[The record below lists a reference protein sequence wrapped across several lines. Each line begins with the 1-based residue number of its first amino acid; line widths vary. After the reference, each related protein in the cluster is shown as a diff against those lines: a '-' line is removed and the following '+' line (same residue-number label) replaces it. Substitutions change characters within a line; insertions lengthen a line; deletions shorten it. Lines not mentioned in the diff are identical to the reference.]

1 MKPPWGFKSRPFLF
15 SKSFCHAETTG
26 SFSRVK
32 LFYLCAA
39 LGLAW
44 AAPLGRAAADDFD
57 KSVAALR
64 AVGGEGQGNE
74 AAGQAL
80 RRLAKSGADTLPAL
94 LAGMDGANPFAA
106 NYLRGAIEVIAGN
119 TLAKGGTLP
128 LVELGE
134 FLLNRSHDTKPRAL
148 AFELIRRVDAE
159 AAEQLIPGLLGDP
172 SVDLRREAVARLLG
186 QAEGLAKA
194 GNKPAAV
201 LLYRQALDAAR
212 DLDQIK
218 SISGALRELGRKV
231 NLTRHFGFLVD
242 WQMAGPFHN
251 KDRAGFESVFG
262 PEKNAELS
270 ASYDGMD
277 GKVKWQGYS
286 TGDEYGM
293 VDFNKP
299 YGDLKEV
306 TGYAQ
311 TEFVSGINRPAEL
324 RLGCKNAWKIW
335 LNGELV
341 FGRDEYHRG
350 MRIDQYKLPV
360 QLKKGGNTILVK
372 ACQNEQVEDWT
383 VQWQFQLR
391 VCDATGTAIHSATK
405 KNREVAAQ

>member
-1 MKPPWGFKSRPFLF
+1 L
-15 SKSFCHAETTG
+15 
-26 SFSRVK
+26 
-32 LFYLCAA
+32 YAA
-39 LGLAW
+39 LIVLGLAS
-44 AAPLGRAAADDFD
+44 LGQAAAGDFE

-64 AVGGEGQGNE
+64 AVGGEGRGNE
-74 AAGQAL
+74 AAGRAL
-80 RRLAKSGADTLPAL
+80 RQLAKGGADTLPAL

-106 NYLRGAIEVIAGN
+106 NYLRGAVEVIAGN

-134 FLLNRSHDTKPRAL
+134 FLLNKSHDTKPRAL
-148 AFELIRRVDAE
+148 AFELIRRVDAS
-159 AAEQLIPGLLGDP
+159 AAEQLIPGFLGDP

-186 QAEGLAKA
+186 QAAGLAKA

-201 LLYRQALDAAR
+201 LLYRQSLDAAR
-212 DLDQIK
+212 DLDQIQT
-218 SISGALRELGRKV
+218 ISGALRELGREV

-251 KDRAGFESVFG
+251 KDRAGFVAVFG
-262 PEKNAELS
+262 PEKNADLS
-270 ASYDGMD
+270 VSYNGMD
-277 GKVKWQGYS
+277 GKVKWRAYS
-286 TGDEYGM
+286 TDDEYGM

-311 TEFVSGINRPAEL
+311 TEFVSANDRPAEL

-335 LNGELV
+335 FNGELV

-350 MRIDQYKLPV
+350 MRIDQYQMPV
-360 QLKKGGNTILVK
+360 QLKKGSNTILVK

-391 VCDATGTAIHSATK
+391 VCDATGTAIHSAPT
-405 KNREVAAQ
+405 KNRAVAAK

>member
-1 MKPPWGFKSRPFLF
+1 MKDSC
-15 SKSFCHAETTG
+15 FCVA
-26 SFSRVK
+26 
-32 LFYLCAA
+32 LAA
-39 LGLAW
+39 LGLAS
-44 AAPLGRAAADDFD
+44 LSQAAAGDFE

-64 AVGGEGQGNE
+64 AVGGEGQGNA
-74 AAGQAL
+74 AAGRAL
-80 RRLAKSGADTLPAL
+80 RRLAKGGSDTLPAL

-106 NYLRGAIEVIAGN
+106 NYLRGAVEVIAGN
-119 TLAKGGTLP
+119 TLAKGGPLP
-128 LVELGE
+128 VVELGE
-134 FLLNRSHDTKPRAL
+134 FLLNKSHDARPRAL
-148 AFELIRRVDAE
+148 AFELIRRVDAK
-159 AAEQLIPGLLGDP
+159 AAGQLVPGLLGDP

-186 QAEGLAKA
+186 QAAGLAKG

-231 NLTRHFGFLVD
+231 NLTRHFGFLVE

-251 KDRAGFESVFG
+251 KDRAGFAAVFG
-262 PEKNAELS
+262 PEKNAALS
-270 ASYDGMD
+270 ATYDGMD
-277 GKVKWQGYS
+277 SMVKWRAYS
-286 TGDEYGM
+286 TDDEYGM
-293 VDFNKP
+293 VDFNQP

-311 TEFVSGINRPAEL
+311 TEFVSATDRPAQL

-350 MRIDQYKLPV
+350 MRIDQYQLPV
-360 QLKKGGNTILVK
+360 QLRKGGNTILVK

-391 VCDATGTAIHSATK
+391 VCDATGTAIHSAVK
-405 KNREVAAQ
+405 KNPEVAAQ

>member
-1 MKPPWGFKSRPFLF
+1 M
-15 SKSFCHAETTG
+15 
-26 SFSRVK
+26 RVK
-32 LFYLCAA
+32 LSCLYLVVAA
-39 LGLAW
+39 LGFTPFGQ
-44 AAPLGRAAADDFD
+44 AASNELD

-64 AVGGEGQGNE
+64 AVGGEGHGNI
-74 AAGQAL
+74 AAGRAL
-80 RRLAKSGADTLPAL
+80 QRLAKGGAGTLPAL

-106 NYLRGAIEVIAGN
+106 NYLRGAVEVIAGN
-119 TLAKGGTLP
+119 TLAKGGELP

-134 FLLNRSHDTKPRAL
+134 FLLNRSHDAKPRAL

-186 QAEGLAKA
+186 QAEGFLANA

-262 PEKNAELS
+262 PEKNADLS
-270 ASYDGMD
+270 ASYDGID
-277 GKVKWQGYS
+277 GKVKWQRYS

-311 TEFVSGINRPAEL
+311 TEFFSIIDRPAEL

-335 LNGELV
+335 LNGELI

-350 MRIDQYKLPV
+350 MRIDQYKMPV

-391 VCDATGTAIHSATK
+391 VCDATGTGIHSGRK
-405 KNREVAAQ
+405 MNREVAAQ

>member
-1 MKPPWGFKSRPFLF
+1 MKLSFL
-15 SKSFCHAETTG
+15 
-26 SFSRVK
+26 
-32 LFYLCAA
+32 YLVVAA
-39 LGLAW
+39 LGFTPFGQ
-44 AAPLGRAAADDFD
+44 AASNELD

-64 AVGGEGQGNE
+64 AVGGEGHGNT
-74 AAGQAL
+74 AAGRAL
-80 RRLAKSGADTLPAL
+80 QRLAKGGAGTLPAL

-106 NYLRGAIEVIAGN
+106 NYLRGAVEVIAGN
-119 TLAKGGTLP
+119 TLAKGGELP

-186 QAEGLAKA
+186 KAEGFLANA

-218 SISGALRELGRKV
+218 SISGALRELGRNV

-262 PEKNAELS
+262 PEKNADLS
-270 ASYDGMD
+270 ASYDGID
-277 GKVKWQGYS
+277 GKVKWQRYS

-311 TEFVSGINRPAEL
+311 TEFFSIIDRPAEL

-335 LNGELV
+335 LNGELI

-350 MRIDQYKLPV
+350 MRIDQYKMPV
-360 QLKKGGNTILVK
+360 QLKKGGNTILLK

-391 VCDATGTAIHSATK
+391 VCDATGTGIHSGRK
-405 KNREVAAQ
+405 MNREVAAQ

>member
-1 MKPPWGFKSRPFLF
+1 MM
-15 SKSFCHAETTG
+15 
-26 SFSRVK
+26 V
-32 LFYLCAA
+32 
-39 LGLAW
+39 LGLASLGQ
-44 AAPLGRAAADDFD
+44 AANDEFD
-57 KSVAALR
+57 ESVAVLR
-64 AVGGEGQGNE
+64 AIGGEGQGNE
-74 AAGQAL
+74 AAGWAL
-80 RRLAKSGADTLPAL
+80 KHLAKGGVDTLPAL
-94 LAGMDGANPFAA
+94 LAAMDGANLFAA
-106 NYLRGAIEVIAGN
+106 NYLRGAVEVIAGDA
-119 TLAKGGTLP
+119 LAKGGELP

-134 FLLNRSHDTKPRAL
+134 FLLNKGHDTKPRAL
-148 AFELIRRVDAE
+148 AFELIRRVDVG
-159 AAEQLIPGLLGDP
+159 AAERLVPGLLSDP

-186 QAEGLAKA
+186 QARSLAKT

-212 DLDQIK
+212 DLDQIQAVA
-218 SISGALRELGRKV
+218 GALRELDRKV

-251 KDRAGFESVFG
+251 KDRAGFAAVFG
-262 PEKNAELS
+262 PEKNAALS
-270 ASYDGMD
+270 VTYDGVK
-277 GKVKWQGYS
+277 GKVKWQPYS
-286 TGDEYGM
+286 TDDEYGM

-311 TEFVSGINRPAEL
+311 TEFVSLTDRPAEL

-341 FGRDEYHRG
+341 FERDEYHRG
-350 MRIDQYKLPV
+350 MRIDQYQLPV
-360 QLKKGGNTILVK
+360 QLEKGSNTILVK

-391 VCDATGTAIHSATK
+391 VCDATGTAIHSAAK
-405 KNREVAAQ
+405 KNPEVAVK

>member
-1 MKPPWGFKSRPFLF
+1 MKLSFL
-15 SKSFCHAETTG
+15 
-26 SFSRVK
+26 
-32 LFYLCAA
+32 YLVVAA
-39 LGLAW
+39 LGFTPFGQ
-44 AAPLGRAAADDFD
+44 AASNELD

-64 AVGGEGQGNE
+64 AVGGEGHGNT
-74 AAGQAL
+74 AAGRAL
-80 RRLAKSGADTLPAL
+80 QRLAKGGAGTLPAL

-106 NYLRGAIEVIAGN
+106 NYLRGAVEVIAGN
-119 TLAKGGTLP
+119 TLAKGGELP

-134 FLLNRSHDTKPRAL
+134 FLLNRSHDAKPRAL

-186 QAEGLAKA
+186 KAEGFLANA

-218 SISGALRELGRKV
+218 SISGALRELGRNV

-262 PEKNAELS
+262 PEKNADLS
-270 ASYDGMD
+270 ASYDGID
-277 GKVKWQGYS
+277 GKVKWQRYS

-311 TEFVSGINRPAEL
+311 TEFFSIIDRPAEL

-335 LNGELV
+335 LNGELI

-350 MRIDQYKLPV
+350 MRIDQYKMPV
-360 QLKKGGNTILVK
+360 QLKKGGNTILLK

-391 VCDATGTAIHSATK
+391 VCDATGTGIHSGRK
-405 KNREVAAQ
+405 MNREVAAQ

>member
-1 MKPPWGFKSRPFLF
+1 
-15 SKSFCHAETTG
+15 
-26 SFSRVK
+26 
-32 LFYLCAA
+32 
-39 LGLAW
+39 
-44 AAPLGRAAADDFD
+44 
-57 KSVAALR
+57 
-64 AVGGEGQGNE
+64 
-74 AAGQAL
+74 
-80 RRLAKSGADTLPAL
+80 
-94 LAGMDGANPFAA
+94 
-106 NYLRGAIEVIAGN
+106 
-119 TLAKGGTLP
+119 
-128 LVELGE
+128 
-134 FLLNRSHDTKPRAL
+134 
-148 AFELIRRVDAE
+148 
-159 AAEQLIPGLLGDP
+159 
-172 SVDLRREAVARLLG
+172 
-186 QAEGLAKA
+186 
-194 GNKPAAV
+194 
-201 LLYRQALDAAR
+201 
-212 DLDQIK
+212 
-218 SISGALRELGRKV
+218 
-231 NLTRHFGFLVD
+231 LTRHFGFLVD

-270 ASYDGMD
+270 SSYDGMD

-286 TGDEYGM
+286 TSDEYGM

-350 MRIDQYKLPV
+350 MRIDQYKLLV

-405 KNREVAAQ
+405 KNREVTAQ